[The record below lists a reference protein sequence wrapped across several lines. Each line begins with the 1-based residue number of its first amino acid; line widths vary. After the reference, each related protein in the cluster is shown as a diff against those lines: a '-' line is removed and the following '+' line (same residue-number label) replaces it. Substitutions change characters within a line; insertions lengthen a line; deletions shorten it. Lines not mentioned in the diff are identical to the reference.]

1 MGGGFIEA
9 PFVTSHQQ
17 SNSTRPDDPTDP
29 LVLEY
34 APLVRHVVGKVA
46 PRGIVGVDREDL
58 ISAGVLGLVR
68 AARRYDPDHPA
79 EFKTY
84 AYACIRGA
92 VLEELRRRRKAEASR
107 TADGWQSVVSLQ
119 ELTEEG
125 ASGLARSAE
134 SGPTPDQ
141 QAEQNESLTLLAE
154 AIDDL
159 PRRERVALVLYA
171 ERHLTLKQIARVLG
185 VTEGRASQLHSAAVA
200 KLSDRLTE
208 KRAA

>member
-1 MGGGFIEA
+1 M
-9 PFVTSHQQ
+9 TSHQPPKPTQ
-17 SNSTRPDDPTDP
+17 PDDLTDP
-29 LVLEY
+29 LIIEY

-46 PRGIVGVDREDL
+46 PRAIVGVDREDL

-79 EFKTY
+79 EFKTF

-92 VLEELRRRRKAEASR
+92 VLEELRRRRKAKAAR
-107 TADGWQSVVSLQ
+107 TPDGWSSVVSLQ

-125 ASGLARSAE
+125 TSGLSRRAE
-134 SGPTPDQ
+134 SAPTPDQ
-141 QAEQNESLTLLAE
+141 QAEQNESLALLTE
-154 AIDDL
+154 AIDEL
-159 PRRERVALVLYA
+159 PRRERVTLVLYA

-200 KLSDRLTE
+200 KLADRLRQ
-208 KRAA
+208 KAA